1 MKLRR
6 LELKSQEK
14 TSMKRGILNITWLW
28 LVLALVLPATAV
40 MLFNAKPAA
49 G

>member
-1 MKLRR
+1 MKLRH
-6 LELKSQEK
+6 LGLKLQEK
-14 TSMKRGILNITWLW
+14 RVMKRGILNITWLW

-40 MLFNAKPAA
+40 MLFTAKPAA